1 MRFSYLMPIERTL
14 NETERIEIRYAIENV
29 PGSA

>member
-1 MRFSYLMPIERTL
+1 MPIERTL

>member
-1 MRFSYLMPIERTL
+1 MPIERTL
-14 NETERIEIRYAIENV
+14 NETERIEIRYAIENL